1 MSSGSKITGEGKV
14 TTFKWFDREAS
25 SGPLSPRVSYL
36 FKHLN
41 TEKINAIMNRMN
53 RGEITGDEM
62 IKLLEE
68 ETNAC
73 LEGMEEE
80 GTVRRTEEDEGT
92 EEDEEDGEMGKAVT
106 NSIQSIEDPNSALLS

>member
-68 ETNAC
+68 VRSIAF
-73 LEGMEEE
+73 LFQIS
-80 GTVRRTEEDEGT
+80 VRRL
-92 EEDEEDGEMGKAVT
+92 
-106 NSIQSIEDPNSALLS
+106 SILSI

>member
-1 MSSGSKITGEGKV
+1 MSSGSKITGESKV

-68 ETNAC
+68 VRSIAF
-73 LEGMEEE
+73 LFQIS
-80 GTVRRTEEDEGT
+80 VRRL
-92 EEDEEDGEMGKAVT
+92 
-106 NSIQSIEDPNSALLS
+106 SILSI